1 MNRSLSSWILLGY
14 LAVSLPLL
22 LAIGLGQWSLVELTR
37 HSKALVQDGSQVTQ
51 LGNRLRDDVTNLER
65 TARQYVALGD
75 NELLVL
81 FYQRIARLDET
92 LSLMRDH
99 GLDTDFGFSL
109 VSMRAQLAELVR
121 QWNQG
126 LQSGNELS
134 QAIQGVRQLG
144 EQAEKL
150 VQAGHASI
158 KRETTNLQRAAAT
171 ARQRMLI
178 CALGLV
184 PAALL
189 AIWLLM
195 RRLRRALA
203 SLRQA
208 ISVIGHGHQDRPIV
222 VQGPRELAEVGER
235 LDWLRRRLAELEG
248 EKDRFLRHV
257 SHELKTPLSSLREAA
272 DLLGHDSVGPL
283 NAQQQE
289 LRGILLE
296 SADELHEQIAHLL
309 AYAAWR
315 REQKRQRACTIA
327 TPAFVDE
334 LFNRFE
340 LQLQRRGLQWRTQIL
355 SDSVHGQPARL
366 QEAAENLISNAIKH
380 APEGSAIE
388 LAIARIKGSF
398 ELSVRDHGAGV
409 PDNEKDIIFEP
420 FQRGRQTHEQGIP
433 GTGVGLS
440 IVSEC
445 ALAHSGEVFVEDAQ
459 PGSRFV
465 FRWPDQ
471 S

>member
-1 MNRSLSSWILLGY
+1 MNRSLSTWILLGY

-22 LAIGLGQWSLVELTR
+22 LAVGLGQWSLIELTQ
-37 HSKALVQDGSQVTQ
+37 HSQALVEDGAQVTQ

-65 TARQYVALGD
+65 SARQYVALGD
-75 NELLVL
+75 AELLVL

-99 GLDTDFGFSL
+99 GLDNDFGFNL
-109 VSMRAQLAELVR
+109 VSMRAELAELVR

-134 QAIQGVRQLG
+134 KAIEGVRQLG
-144 EQAEKL
+144 VQAETL
-150 VQAGHASI
+150 VATGNASI
-158 KRETTNLQRAAAT
+158 ERETANLQGAARS

-189 AIWLLM
+189 TLWLLM
-195 RRLRRALA
+195 RRLRRALR

-208 ISVIGHGHQDRPIV
+208 ISVIGHGKDTPIAV
-222 VQGPRELAEVGER
+222 EGPLELVEVGER
-235 LDWLRRRLAELEG
+235 LDWLRRRLAELES
-248 EKDRFLRHV
+248 EKERFLRHV
-257 SHELKTPLSSLREAA
+257 SHELKTPLASLREAA
-272 DLLGHDSVGPL
+272 DLLGHERVGPL
-283 NAQQQE
+283 NPQQRE
-289 LRGILLE
+289 LRNILLE
-296 SADELHEQIAHLL
+296 SSDELHEQIAHLL

-315 REQKRQRACTIA
+315 REQKALQMSRIA
-327 TPAFVDE
+327 AATFIEE
-334 LFNRFE
+334 LFGRFE
-340 LQLQRRGLQWRTQIL
+340 LQLQRRGLQWQAHVEVEHVYAQI
-355 SDSVHGQPARL
+355 ARL
-366 QEAAENLISNAIKH
+366 QEAAENLLSNAIKH
-380 APEGSAIE
+380 APAGSAIE
-388 LAIARIKGSF
+388 LWVGKREGQF
-398 ELSVRDHGAGV
+398 VLEVRDHGSGV
-409 PDNEKDIIFEP
+409 PDNEKALIFEP
-420 FQRGRQTHEQGIP
+420 FQRGQKTHEQGIP

>member
-1 MNRSLSSWILLGY
+1 MNRSLSTWILLGY

-37 HSKALVQDGSQVTQ
+37 HSQALVEDGAKVTQ

-65 TARQYVALGD
+65 SARQYVALGD
-75 NELLVL
+75 AELLVL

-92 LSLMRDH
+92 LSSMRDR
-99 GLDTDFGFSL
+99 GLDNEFGL
-109 VSMRAQLAELVR
+109 NLINMRAQLAELVR
-121 QWNQG
+121 QWNRG
-126 LQSGNELS
+126 LQSGKELTE
-134 QAIQGVRQLG
+134 AIQGVRQLG
-144 EQAEKL
+144 QQAEQL
-150 VQAGHASI
+150 VATGNASI
-158 KRETTNLQRAAAT
+158 ERETLNLQRAAAS

-189 AIWLLM
+189 TIWLLM
-195 RRLRRALA
+195 RRLRKALR

-208 ISVIGHGHQDRPIV
+208 ISVIGHGKDTPIMV
-222 VQGPRELAEVGER
+222 EGPLELVEVGER

-248 EKDRFLRHV
+248 EKERFLRHV
-257 SHELKTPLSSLREAA
+257 SHELKTPLASLREAA
-272 DLLGHDSVGPL
+272 DLLGHDSVGAL
-283 NAQQQE
+283 NPQQQE

-296 SADELHEQIAHLL
+296 SSDELHEQIAHLL

-315 REQKRQRACTIA
+315 REQKALQMSRVA
-327 TPAFVDE
+327 TRT
-334 LFNRFE
+334 LFEQLSARFE
-340 LQLQRRGLQWRTQIL
+340 LQMQRRGLQWQPYIEV
-355 SDSVHGQPARL
+355 DHVHAQVARL
-366 QEAAENLISNAIKH
+366 QEAAENLLSNAIKH
-380 APEGSAIE
+380 APDGSAIE
-388 LAIARIKGSF
+388 MRIGRRDGQF
-398 ELSVRDHGAGV
+398 ELEVRDHGSGV
-409 PDNEKDIIFEP
+409 PDNEKALIFEP
-420 FQRGRQTHEQGIP
+420 FQRGKKTHELGIP